1 MFIKT
6 FKRNIYIAVICLL
19 TGLIVGILGFLYMDF
34 TNKYAAA
41 EDDNE
46 FENIQ
51 VLNSIGS
58 NNQ

>member
-46 FENIQ
+46 FKFYRQ
-51 VLNSIGS
+51 
-58 NNQ
+58 